1 VKTQERR
8 QAVLDAAMRLFVE
21 QGLGATTGAISRE
34 SGLSTGSLFNYFP
47 TKTDLLNALYL
58 HLKQDLAAAVWSNPF
73 PDGVLRDRALEGWN
87 RWTRWG
93 ADAPVKQRALMALE
107 TSPEI
112 TAATR
117 SQGQDALQGL
127 GKLFGQAH
135 AIGPLAQQPLE
146 FVIGLVAALAV
157 TTMQFMAAEPA
168 DRERRCRAGFDAA
181 WSVIVGN
188 ATDANVPR
196 RAAARPTESREPDDE
211 R

>member
-1 VKTQERR
+1 VPRVKTEERR
-8 QAVLDAAMRLFVE
+8 QAVLDAAMRLFAE
-21 QGLGATTGAISRE
+21 QGLGASTGAISRE
-34 SGLSTGSLFNYFP
+34 AGLSTGSLFNYFP

-58 HLKQDLAAAVWSNPF
+58 HLKEDLAAAVWSTPF
-73 PDGVLRDRALEGWN
+73 SDGVLRDRALEGWN

-127 GKLFGQAH
+127 DKLFGEAH
-135 AIGPLAQQPLE
+135 AMGPLAQQSLE

-181 WSVIVGN
+181 WSVIAGN
-188 ATDANVPR
+188 AADADVSR
-196 RAAARPTESREPDDE
+196 RPAAKPTESTATG
-211 R
+211 

>member
-1 VKTQERR
+1 MKTEERR

-21 QGLGATTGAISRE
+21 QGLGATTGAIARD

-58 HLKQDLAAAVWSNPF
+58 HLKQDLAAAVWSTSF
-73 PDGVLRDRALEGWN
+73 PDGALRDRALEGWC

-93 ADAPVKQRALMALE
+93 ADAPVKQRALMTLE

-117 SQGQDALQGL
+117 ARGQEALQGL
-127 GKLFGQAH
+127 DKLFGQAH
-135 AIGPLAQQPLE
+135 SAGPLASQPLD

-157 TTMQFMAAEPA
+157 TTMQFMAADPA
-168 DRERRCRAGFDAA
+168 DRERRCRAGFEAAWAVIAGADPDAA
-181 WSVIVGN
+181 S
-188 ATDANVPR
+188 
-196 RAAARPTESREPDDE
+196 RAAATPTELNGSAHEW
-211 R
+211 

>member
-1 VKTQERR
+1 MPRVKKEERR

-21 QGLGATTGAISRE
+21 QGLGATTGAIARE

-58 HLKQDLAAAVWSNPF
+58 HLKLDLAAAVWSSPF
-73 PDGVLRDRALEGWN
+73 PDGTLRERALEGWN

-93 ADAPVKQRALMALE
+93 ADAAVKQQALMTLE

-112 TAATR
+112 TADTR
-117 SQGQDALQGL
+117 AQARDALQGL
-127 GKLFGQAH
+127 DGLFGEAH
-135 AIGPLAQQPLE
+135 AAGPLAEQPLE

-157 TTMQFMAAEPA
+157 TTMQFMTGEPA

-181 WSVIVGN
+181 WSVIAGN
-188 ATDANVPR
+188 ATDPHVSQSSIAS
-196 RAAARPTESREPDDE
+196 PTEGVRP
-211 R
+211 